1 MKLDKNINLRRTFG
15 IISHPDAG
23 KTTLT
28 EKLLLYGGAINEAGA
43 VKSNKI
49 KKTATS
55 DFMEIEKQRGISVS
69 TSVLSFNYLDKK
81 INILDTPGHKDFA
94 EDTYRTLTAVDSVIV
109 VIDVAKGV
117 EEQTEKL
124 VKVCKMRKIPIMI
137 FINKCDREGK
147 DSFDLLDELEKKL
160 EFNVSPISFPI
171 GIGYDYTGIIDLA
184 KSEVQLNDDDKCKYE
199 YKSII
204 NDSSKISDSI
214 SKSLNEELELI
225 DGIYPKFDYDKYL
238 NCEIQPVFFG
248 SALHNSGVNL
258 MLDYFAKYAPPPG
271 SKESKNRIIHPSEEK
286 FTGFIFKIHANMD
299 PKHRDRLS
307 FIKIVSGEFKRNSMY
322 YHVRGKKKIRF
333 SSPNSFFADKK
344 EIVEKSYPG
353 DIIGVHDTGNFKI
366 GDSFSE
372 GEEVEFIGI
381 PSFSPEH
388 FKYIINNDPLKTK
401 QLSKGIKQLMDE
413 GVAQLFTLKLNG
425 RKIIGTVGMLQFDVI
440 KYRLEHEYGAKC
452 SYENVSIRKACWI
465 DDENS
470 DKKQLDEF
478 LIYKNKFIAFDK
490 EDKMVFLADSDF
502 TLINTKQKFDN
513 ILFYEKSEF

>member
-1 MKLDKNINLRRTFG
+1 MNLNKNINLRRTFG

-28 EKLLLYGGAINEAGA
+28 EKLLLFGGAINEAGA

-94 EDTYRTLTAVDSVIV
+94 EDTFRTLTAVDSVIV

-147 DSFDLLDELEKKL
+147 DPFDLLDELEIKL
-160 EFNVSPISFPI
+160 GFNLSPITYPL
-171 GIGYDYTGIIDLA
+171 GVGYDYNGIIDLL
-184 KSEVQLNDDDKCKYE
+184 KSEVILNDDKLKKIE
-199 YKSII
+199 LKSILE
-204 NDSSKISDSI
+204 NSSIIHDRI
-214 SKSLNEELELI
+214 IKSLKEELELI
-225 DGIYPKFDYDKYL
+225 DGIYPKFNYDNYL

-248 SALHNSGVNL
+248 SALHNSGINL
-258 MLDYFAKYAPPPG
+258 LLDYFAKYAPPPG
-271 SKESKNRIIHPSEEK
+271 KKLTKERIIDPNEEN
-286 FTGFIFKIHANMD
+286 FSGFIFKIHANMD

-307 FIKIVSGEFKRNSMY
+307 FIKIVSGEFKRNNMY
-322 YHVRGKKKIRF
+322 YHVRGKKRIRF

-344 EIVEKSYPG
+344 EVVDKSYPG

-372 GEEVEFIGI
+372 GEQIEFIGI

-388 FKYIINNDPLKTK
+388 FRYIINNDPLKSK

-413 GVAQLFTLKLNG
+413 GVAQSFTLKLNG
-425 RKIIGTVGMLQFDVI
+425 RKIIGTVGVLQFDVI

-452 SYENVSIRKACWI
+452 SYENLNVFKAFWVECK
-465 DDENS
+465 N
-470 DKKQLDEF
+470 KKGDEF
-478 LIYKNKFIAFDK
+478 IEFKRIKQRYLAKDKNGNL
-490 EDKMVFLADSDF
+490 VFLADSVF
-502 TLINTKQKFDN
+502 SLNMTI
-513 ILFYEKSEF
+513 EKYPSIQFHNSSEF